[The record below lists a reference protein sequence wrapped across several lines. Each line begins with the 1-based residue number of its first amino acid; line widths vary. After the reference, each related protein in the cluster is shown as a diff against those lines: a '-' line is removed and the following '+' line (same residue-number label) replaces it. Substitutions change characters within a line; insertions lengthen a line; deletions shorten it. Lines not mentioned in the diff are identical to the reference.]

1 MKTKTTNIIQRLCL
15 FLFVLM
21 LAAPA
26 WSIKRSFTWSA
37 SDRGRKEVEGTRMSS
52 NDNIVTVSWSDCK
65 TGPALLAANRNWE
78 MKKGSTVTITC
89 TAGWRV
95 RAFYVREQL
104 KNANKFTCTSN
115 SAYQGDAS
123 KKIEYY
129 DATDGS
135 ITLYA
140 RDEIEF
146 AKYTVEYVENANVMF
161 DSKQYEAYSMS
172 GQLSTKL
179 RYDGH
184 SGNVTYHLSDNNIAT
199 LLDGGTLD
207 IKRPGKGVLTAT
219 FSANEDYCKAVCS
232 VPINVKRDQPKFTG
246 GYVRDYRFTN
256 GNGVGGVIYNI
267 FDYMKITAQSGR
279 PFQFDNPGFSI
290 TSDNPSV
297 VGVANS
303 SSGKLT
309 FGGSSGT
316 ATITIRQ
323 KETDYYSEVSSTLT
337 LYVIR
342 SDQDGTVLLKDRN
355 EYKLL
360 GVFVDAG
367 YRFFSTRL
375 EADIDLGTELVM
387 IGSSKRRYQG
397 TLDGQG
403 HTLTFDWNVNR
414 DDIAPILYAGKL
426 TIKNLHIKGKIT
438 TDGAVV
444 SGLIAYTTDRT
455 FISNCVSDVDIT
467 TGYKYKGC
475 MTSGMVAYNDEG
487 DVTFNDCIVKGKII
501 STKKPPTGGI
511 SGFVAYQDGKC
522 TLNNCLYLGSSNTSS
537 PSGTFAY
544 NCTVN
549 NCYYQTP
556 CGEPQGKQATAEQF
570 KSGEVAYLLQ
580 DKRAEQIWGQT
591 LGTDNEPLLTAEASK
606 HVYKVKFICNGQ
618 VKATRYTNG
627 GKTVS
632 LPTAEELLG
641 ETYNPHEHYT
651 LNCSDGFSGSTVV
664 NSDLTVDVIV
674 LVNNICEIASKEN
687 WISFCNRVNSGQ
699 TKLNAKMIKNVD
711 LGSEIMMVGTSS
723 NPYAGTFDGQNHTL
737 TLNWNTGDR
746 NDIAPFRNVKG
757 ATIKNLHTEGTIT
770 SSSYFLA
777 GLIDEA
783 RGTNIISG
791 CASNVNIKSTYASD
805 RCGVGG
811 LISYIY
817 SGANV
822 AISDCLVKGNINAK
836 EAGRK
841 GMGGFVY
848 GQNGTCTLTN
858 CLYLGTN
865 NADNS
870 NNNCYTFAYNSTLNN
885 CYYLN
890 ACGSENN
897 QGTKVTADQLKSGE
911 VTHKL
916 QAGRTDYFWGQTLV
930 RDNEPLLTSETAK
943 HVCKVD
949 FTYRGN
955 VVATRYTNLNCTVIL
970 PTVQEIMG
978 KDYNAH
984 HYYSVPIFANDFNS
998 STAVTAD
1005 KQVAITL
1012 TEKDY
1017 YEIASSKDWEMFCKI
1032 VCKGHVDLDAKMTA
1046 DVDLAYIDVVG
1057 GCFPYSGTFDGQG
1070 HTLTFHW
1077 NAYLIERLAPFYA
1090 VKNVTIKNLH
1100 VKGKIEGG
1108 GYSLSGL
1115 IDEANGTN
1123 TISNCIS
1130 EVDVSGAAEFAG
1142 MIHWLGDNSQVTFND
1157 CLVKGTHNVWNHKMG
1172 GFVYAQALYD
1182 ICILNNCLYIGRHN
1196 TSGEECHTFGR
1207 EVTLNNCYY
1216 LNPCGEEQGTQVTE
1230 EQLKN
1235 GHVAKLLQAG
1245 RTDQCHW
1252 AQPLGEMPSLY
1263 READKVEANYVY
1275 YNKENNGWAC
1285 DDFRLTDGQSL
1296 PIGLDFT
1303 ATKATYDRTLAAG
1316 KATLCLPYEL
1326 PVQGFR
1332 AYTLADRQESRT
1344 AVHFKEVNGTLG
1356 AYRPY
1361 LLVADAPARL
1371 DGENLQVKVDRSS
1384 IVLYSGEYAF
1394 SGAVQ
1399 EVVNW
1404 WLSSAHA
1411 YILQADG
1418 LFHKVT
1424 SDNPSVTV
1432 PAYRAYISYN
1442 SHEGAKRLSI
1452 VFDGETT
1459 GIDGTTDGATDG
1471 AADGAVYNLQGQ
1483 RVADRLDDARQLP
1496 AGVYIVGGRKVV
1508 VK

>member
-1 MKTKTTNIIQRLCL
+1 MKTTNIIQRLCL
-15 FLFVLM
+15 FLFILM

-26 WSIKRSFTWSA
+26 WSVKRSFTWSA
-37 SDRGRKEVEGTRMSS
+37 SDRSRKEVEGTRISS

-65 TGPALLAANRNWE
+65 TGPALFAANRNWE

-397 TLDGQG
+397 TLDGHG

-414 DDIAPILYAGKL
+414 DDIAPILYAGEL
-426 TIKNLHIKGKIT
+426 TIKNLNIKGKIT
-438 TDGAVV
+438 TDRPTV

-467 TGYKYKGC
+467 TGYKYKAC
-475 MTSGMVAYNDEG
+475 FTSGMVAYNDEG

-501 STKKPPTGGI
+501 STKNPPTGGI
-511 SGFVAYQDGKC
+511 SGFVGYQDGKC
-522 TLNNCLYLGSSNTSS
+522 TLNNCLYLGSSNTGS

-544 NCTVN
+544 NCTIN

-556 CGEPQGKQATAEQF
+556 CGEPQGKQVTAEQF
-570 KSGEVAYLLQ
+570 KSGELAYLLQ
-580 DKRAEQIWGQT
+580 NKRTEHVWGQE
-591 LGTDNEPLLTAEASK
+591 LGKDNKPLLTDEAPK
-606 HVYKVKFICNGQ
+606 HVYKVDFICNGE
-618 VKATRYTNG
+618 VKATRYTNS
-627 GKTVS
+627 GKTVIP
-632 LPTAEELLG
+632 PTVKELLG
-641 ETYNPHEHYT
+641 DTYNPQNPYT
-651 LNCSDGFSGSTVV
+651 LNFSDGFSASTIV
-664 NSDLTVDVIV
+664 NSDHTVDVIV
-674 LVNNICEIASKEN
+674 LVNNIYEIASKDN
-687 WISFCNRVNSGQ
+687 WNSFCNRVNNGQ

-783 RGTNIISG
+783 RGTNTISG

-858 CLYLGTN
+858 CLYVGTN
-865 NADNS
+865 NAE
-870 NNNCYTFAYNSTLNN
+870 NNGDRTNTFAHNATLNN
-885 CYYLN
+885 CHYLKPCGN
-890 ACGSENN
+890 A
-897 QGTKVTADQLKSGE
+897 QGEQVTVEQLKSGE
-911 VTHKL
+911 MTHKL

-930 RDNEPLLTSETAK
+930 KDNEPLLTNETAK
-943 HVCKVD
+943 HICKVD
-949 FTYRGN
+949 FTHNGN
-955 VVATRYTNLNCTVIL
+955 VVVTRYTNVDCTVIL
-970 PTVQEIMG
+970 PTVQEIIG

-984 HYYSVPIFANDFNS
+984 HYYSKPIFANDFNS

-1005 KQVAITL
+1005 KQVAITI

-1017 YEIASSKDWEMFCKI
+1017 YEIASSKDWEVFCEI
-1032 VCKGHVDLDAKMTA
+1032 VCNGQTDLDVKMTA
-1046 DVDLAYIDVVG
+1046 DVDLAYKINMVG
-1057 GCFPYSGTFDGQG
+1057 GCYPYTGTFDGQG

-1077 NAYLIERLAPFYA
+1077 NAYLIERLAPFYS

-1100 VKGKIEGG
+1100 VKGKLI
-1108 GYSLSGL
+1108 GYGYRLSGL
-1115 IDEANGTN
+1115 INEANGTN
-1123 TISNCIS
+1123 TISNCSSDMDIA
-1130 EVDVSGAAEFAG
+1130 GTAGFGG
-1142 MIHWLGDNSQVTFND
+1142 MIHWLGFDSQATFND
-1157 CLVKGTHNVWNHKMG
+1157 CLVKETHNVLDFKIG
-1172 GFVYAQALYD
+1172 GFVYAQDLYG
-1182 ICILNNCLYIGRHN
+1182 ICILNNCLYVGTPN
-1196 TSGEECHTFGR
+1196 TSGEYCHTFGKK
-1207 EVTLNNCYY
+1207 VTLNNCYY
-1216 LNPCGEEQGTQVTE
+1216 LNACGEAQGEQVTE
-1230 EQLKN
+1230 EQLAS
-1235 GHVAKLLQAG
+1235 GEVAKMLQAG
-1245 RTDQCHW
+1245 RNDQCYW
-1252 AQPLGEMPSLY
+1252 AQVLGEMPSPY
-1263 READKVEANYVY
+1263 REVDKAEANYVY
-1275 YNKENNGWAC
+1275 YNKENNSWTC
-1285 DDFRLTDGQSL
+1285 DDFRLTDGKPL
-1296 PIGLDFT
+1296 PIGIDFT
-1303 ATKATYDRTLAAG
+1303 ATKATYERDLSIG

-1326 PVQGFR
+1326 PVQGFN
-1332 AYTLADRQESRT
+1332 AYTISEKQGNADALRFTPVTNKLE
-1344 AVHFKEVNGTLG
+1344 
-1356 AYRPY
+1356 AYKPY
-1361 LLVADAPARL
+1361 LLIADGTVQL
-1371 DGENLQVKVDRSS
+1371 GGENIEVK
-1384 IVLYSGEYAF
+1384 AF
-1394 SGAVQ
+1394 NDDKLTTPAGKYKFVGTVIGMDNA
-1399 EVVNW
+1399 
-1404 WLSSAHA
+1404 SATAANA
-1411 YILQADG
+1411 YILQEDG
-1418 LFHKVT
+1418 KFHKVT
-1424 SDNPSVTV
+1424 TEHSEAML
-1432 PAYRAYISYN
+1432 PAYRAYIQRNDS
-1442 SHEGAKRLSI
+1442 GAKQLS
-1452 VFDGETT
+1452 VVLDGETT
-1459 GIDGTTDGATDG
+1459 GIGDVTNEATDG
-1471 AADGAVYNLQGQ
+1471 KNGPVYDLQGR
-1483 RVADRLDDARQLP
+1483 RVADRLDDAARHRLP
-1496 AGVYIVGGRKVV
+1496 AGVYIVGGRKVI

>member
-1 MKTKTTNIIQRLCL
+1 
-15 FLFVLM
+15 
-21 LAAPA
+21 
-26 WSIKRSFTWSA
+26 
-37 SDRGRKEVEGTRMSS
+37 
-52 NDNIVTVSWSDCK
+52 
-65 TGPALLAANRNWE
+65 

-115 SAYQGDAS
+115 KAYQGDAS
-123 KKIEYY
+123 KKIMYY

-140 RDEIEF
+140 NDEIEF
-146 AKYTVEYVENANVMF
+146 AKYTVEYVEKANVMF

-172 GQLSTKL
+172 GQLSTKI

-219 FSANEDYCKAVCS
+219 LSANKDYAKAVCS
-232 VPINVKRDQPKFTG
+232 TTINVKRDQPKFTG

-337 LYVIR
+337 LYVMR
-342 SDQDGTVLLKDRN
+342 SAPDGTILLKDRN

-360 GVFVDAG
+360 AVFVDAG
-367 YRFFSTRL
+367 YRFFTTRL
-375 EADIDLGTELVM
+375 EADIDLGTELAM
-387 IGSSKRRYQG
+387 LGSSKRRFQG

-403 HTLTFDWNVNR
+403 HTLTFDWNFNR
-414 DDIAPILYAGKL
+414 DDIAPILYAGVV

-438 TDGAVV
+438 TDGSTVA
-444 SGLIAYTTDRT
+444 GLIAYATDET

-467 TGYKYKGC
+467 TGYKYKAC
-475 MTSGMVAYNDEG
+475 FTSGMVAYNDEG

-501 STKKPPTGGI
+501 STKNPPTGGI
-511 SGFVAYQDGKC
+511 SGFVGYQDGKC

-544 NCTVN
+544 NCTIN

-556 CGEPQGKQATAEQF
+556 CGEPQGKRATTEQF
-570 KSGEVAYLLQ
+570 KSGELAYLLQ
-580 DKRAEQIWGQT
+580 NKRAEHVWGQT
-591 LGTDNEPLLTAEASK
+591 LGKDNGPLLTAEASK
-606 HVYKVKFICNGQ
+606 RVYKVDFSCNGK

-632 LPTAEELLG
+632 LPTAKELLG
-641 ETYNPHEHYT
+641 KDYNPQNYYT
-651 LNCSDGFSGSTVV
+651 LNCSDDFSASTIV
-664 NSDLTVDVIV
+664 NSDHTVDVIV
-674 LVNNICEIASKEN
+674 LVNNTCEIASKDN

-699 TKLNAKMIKNVD
+699 TKLNAKMTRDVN
-711 LGSEIMMVGTSS
+711 LGTDIVMAGISS
-723 NPYAGTFDGQNHTL
+723 NNKYAGTFDGQGHTL
-737 TLNWNTGDR
+737 TLNWDAGSDNWKS
-746 NDIAPFRNVKG
+746 PFYTVENG
-757 ATIKNLHTEGTIT
+757 TIKNLRVKGKIKSKGKGH
-770 SSSYFLA
+770 A
-777 GLIDEA
+777 GLIQNA
-783 RGTNIISG
+783 YGTVTVSG
-791 CASNVNIKSTYASD
+791 CASDVNITCGYNEDVCKAAGMIQWVGSD
-805 RCGVGG
+805 AKV
-811 LISYIY
+811 YF
-817 SGANV
+817 N
-822 AISDCLVKGNINAK
+822 DCLVKGSIKATK
-836 EAGRK
+836 AGRK
-841 GMGGFVY
+841 GISGFVY
-848 GQNGTCTLTN
+848 NQNGTCTFNN
-858 CLYLGTN
+858 CLYIG
-865 NADNS
+865 NADGGS
-870 NNNCYTFAYNSTLNN
+870 WSVTFSDNPTLNN
-885 CYYLN
+885 CHYLKP
-890 ACGSENN
+890 CGKP
-897 QGTKVTADQLKSGE
+897 QGEQVTVEQLKSGE

-916 QAGRTDYFWGQTLV
+916 QAGRTDHFWGQTLV
-930 RDNEPLLTSETAK
+930 KDNEPLLTNETAK

-955 VVATRYTNLNCTVIL
+955 VVATRYTNLDCTVIL

-984 HYYSVPIFANDFNS
+984 HYYSAPIFANDFNS

-1017 YEIASSKDWEMFCKI
+1017 YEIASNKDWEIFCRI
-1032 VCKGHVDLDAKMTA
+1032 VCDGQTDLDVKMTA
-1046 DVDLAYIDVVG
+1046 NVDLAYKINVVG
-1057 GCFPYSGTFDGQG
+1057 GCYPYSGTFDGQG

-1077 NAYLIERLAPFYA
+1077 NANFIERLAPFYA

-1108 GYSLSGL
+1108 GYRLSGL
-1115 IDEANGTN
+1115 IADANGTN

-1130 EVDVSGAAEFAG
+1130 EVDVAGTAEFAG
-1142 MIHWLGDNSQVTFND
+1142 MIHWLGDDSQVTFND

-1172 GFVYAQALYD
+1172 GFVYAQALYG
-1182 ICILNNCLYIGRHN
+1182 ICILNNCLYVGTHN
-1196 TSGEECHTFGR
+1196 TSGEYCHTFGR
-1207 EVTLNNCYY
+1207 KVTLNNCYY
-1216 LNPCGEEQGTQVTE
+1216 LNPCGEAQGTKVTE
-1230 EQLKN
+1230 EQLEN
-1235 GHVAKLLQAG
+1235 GHVAKLLQG
-1245 RTDQCHW
+1245 DRTDDCHW
-1252 AQPLGEMPSLY
+1252 AQTLGEMPDLY
-1263 READKVEANYVY
+1263 HAADKSKTNYVY
-1275 YNKENNGWAC
+1275 YDTANSRWAC
-1285 DDFRLTDGQSL
+1285 EDFCLTDGTPL

-1303 ATKATYDRTLAAG
+1303 ATKATYERPFSS
-1316 KATLCLPYEL
+1316 KNNATLCLPYEL
-1326 PVQGFR
+1326 PISGFK
-1332 AYTLADRQESRT
+1332 AYTLSATQGNTGAAR
-1344 AVHFKEVNGTLG
+1344 FKEVNGRLE
-1356 AYRPY
+1356 AYDPY
-1361 LLVADAPARL
+1361 LLVADGTPQLGGTNIQVRSAQTDKFKEAGGYYFYSAI
-1371 DGENLQVKVDRSS
+1371 DGMDNAST
-1384 IVLYSGEYAF
+1384 A
-1394 SGAVQ
+1394 AA
-1399 EVVNW
+1399 N
-1404 WLSSAHA
+1404 A
-1411 YILQADG
+1411 YILQEDG
-1418 LFHKVT
+1418 KFHKVT
-1424 SDNPSVTV
+1424 TDNPNVV
-1432 PAYRAYISYN
+1432 IPPYRAYIKRNGSQ
-1442 SHEGAKRLSI
+1442 GAKELSI
-1452 VFDGETT
+1452 IFDGETT
-1459 GIDGTTDGATDG
+1459 GIDGVTNDATDG
-1471 AADGAVYNLQGQ
+1471 PVYDLQGR
-1483 RVADRLDDARQLP
+1483 RVADRLDDAARHRLP
-1496 AGVYIVGGRKVV
+1496 AGVYIVGGRKVI